1 MTLPNALLHRVDT
14 VDDAAAFL
22 SWLGERR
29 PILAID
35 TETKGF
41 NWWEPNFTRLVQFG
55 DGQTGWA
62 LSVRDWRGVIATAC
76 KRIRESAVP
85 TVFHNLKFDLHA
97 MDNEGLALP
106 TMHNAHD
113 TAIMDTL
120 IDPTRSHA
128 LKTMAERFQPGSMA
142 GAQLL
147 KDAFHKHKWTWATVP
162 EEFPLYWSYAALDT
176 VLTARMAEE
185 LWPAVQ
191 PYRIAYDR
199 EMAAMSV
206 LYRAETRGMR
216 IDPFYTSNLLA
227 EWTQEADVLLLELQ
241 ELGLEN
247 PNSGRQLAAAMALTE
262 EWEPEAWT
270 ETGMPAVDAAVLKGI
285 DSEISRRVLRYRRL
299 TKWNG
304 AYLSTFLNKRDSN
317 NHVHPTIRNIQARTG
332 RMSIT
337 GPALQTLP
345 RGSTI
350 RDCVLPDEGQA
361 MWAVDYDT
369 MEMRMFA
376 HYSQDPRLMQAVHD
390 GQDLH
395 LFAAR
400 EIYGDPNMSKD
411 DPRRSLAKNTGFGI
425 LFGAGDTKTAETAGV
440 DVEVAK
446 AFRAAYKERYTGVDT
461 FMSTIDEIGRRRRV
475 ETGRGYITT
484 WGGRYSPADDKRLYA
499 LLNYLIQGS
508 CADLFKDKII
518 ALDSAGYGDNIIL
531 PVHDELLFNFP
542 EGDTDSIQEVIY
554 LMEERERFSVPFTVG
569 ASGPLTRWGDK
580 ARKEES

>member
-1 MTLPNALLHRVDT
+1 MPVPISDVKLHFVES
-14 VDDAAAFL
+14 VDDAQEFL
-22 SWLGERR
+22 RWLGQSRE
-29 PILAID
+29 ILAVD
-35 TETKGF
+35 TETSGF
-41 NWWEPNFTRLVQFG
+41 HWYGPDTLRLVQFG
-55 DGQTGWA
+55 DADAGW
-62 LSVRDWRGVIATAC
+62 SISYRNWRGLIE
-76 KRIRESAVP
+76 K
-85 TVFHNLKFDLHA
+85 
-97 MDNEGLALP
+97 ALRDY
-106 TMHNAHD
+106 TGDVVMHNSSFDQHFLEAHGLSTVPVHRLHD
-113 TAIMDTL
+113 TMIADTL
-120 IDPTRSHA
+120 IDPTRSHG
-128 LKTMAERFQPGSMA
+128 LKPAAERIYPGVMGGQA
-142 GAQLL
+142 LL
-147 KDAFHKHKWTWATVP
+147 KDAFHRNKWNWSSVP
-162 EEFPLYWSYAALDT
+162 ENFPLYHQYAALDT
-176 VLTARMAEE
+176 VLTARLYSALM
-185 LWPAVQ
+185 PQVQ
-191 PYRIAYDR
+191 PYRVAYDR

-206 LYRAETRGMR
+206 LFRAETRGMR

-227 EWTQEADVLLLELQ
+227 EWTQEAEGLLLELNN
-241 ELGLEN
+241 LGLEN

-262 EWEPEAWT
+262 DWEPEAWT
-270 ETGMPAVDAAVLKGI
+270 ETGMPAVDASILKGI

-304 AYLSTFLNKRDSN
+304 AYLSTFLNKRDAN
-317 NHVHPTIRNIQARTG
+317 DHVHPTIRNIQARTG

-345 RGSTI
+345 RGSYI
-350 RDCVLPDEGQA
+350 RDCVLPDEGQS

-376 HYSQDPRLMQAVHD
+376 HYSQDPRLVQAVHE

-411 DPRRSLAKNTGFGI
+411 DKRRSLAKNTGFGI
-425 LFGAGDTKTAETAGV
+425 LFGAGDAKTAETAGV
-440 DVEVAK
+440 DVETAK

-461 FMSTIDEIGRRRRV
+461 FMSQIDEIGRKRRV

-542 EGDTDSIQEVIY
+542 EGDTESIQDVVS

-569 ASGPLTRWGDK
+569 VSGPLTRWGDK